1 MTAYRLVVTGQDEI
15 VVTEEDVKARI
26 GHRFAGGLATIE
38 PYADWLL
45 RDVVGSPPA
54 RDDLAH
60 PLAAFLLATH
70 GLGVDLGA
78 LFALFGT
85 SAADGP
91 LLGEWTVDVIEPL
104 RVGQAYLVSGE
115 VVGAVRKSGLR
126 AGVFDVVTLAVTI
139 ADGDGR
145 PHAIVRPAY
154 VFPRRQR

>member
-1 MTAYRLVVTGQDEI
+1 
-15 VVTEEDVKARI
+15 VVTEEDARARI
-26 GHRFAGGLATIE
+26 GHLFPGGLATIE

-60 PLAAFLLATH
+60 PLAAFLLATQ
-70 GLGVDLGA
+70 GLGVDLDD

-115 VVGAVRKSGLR
+115 VAGAVRKRGSR
-126 AGVFDVVTLAVTI
+126 AGVFDVVTIAVTI
-139 ADGDGR
+139 ADGSGR

-154 VFPRRQR
+154 VFPRSQP